1 MEDDEII
8 IGITPR
14 NDSNKNKKKKSKSN
28 SKKKSTKTSNSK
40 SNKKVSTSNSK
51 TEVNKSKKNNKISKK
66 EATRRKLLKI
76 IGITILLIFLII
88 LLCSSRLF
96 NIKSIEVSGNTKL
109 SDEKII
115 SLSSLELYTNIFNFK
130 RSNIVKN
137 IKENAYIEDVKVSRK
152 YLSTVNIEV
161 EEREA
166 RYMLQFADS
175 YVYINN
181 QGYMLEISNEKLELP
196 ILVGFTTDLSNI
208 KAGNRINVDDL
219 KKLNTVIKIYDS
231 AKLNDMNE
239 LITKIDISNSKNY
252 SIEMASKGKI
262 VYLGEC
268 SNYSDLKTR
277 MLYLKSILDKTEGSS
292 GEIFLDIDLNSEK
305 IRFKEKVG

>member
-14 NDSNKNKKKKSKSN
+14 DDSNKNKKKKSKSN
-28 SKKKSTKTSNSK
+28 SKKKPTKTSNSK

-51 TEVNKSKKNNKISKK
+51 TEVNKSKNNKISKK

-76 IGITILLIFLII
+76 IGIIILLIFLII

-115 SLSSLELYTNIFNFK
+115 SLSSLELYTNIFDFK
-130 RSNIVKN
+130 RGNIVKN

-152 YLSTVNIEV
+152 YPSTVNIEV

>member
-8 IGITPR
+8 IGITPKK
-14 NDSNKNKKKKSKSN
+14 DSNKNKKKTNKSN
-28 SKKKSTKTSNSK
+28 SKKKTTNNSNSK
-40 SNKKVSTSNSK
+40 SNKKVSNNNQKSQT
-51 TEVNKSKKNNKISKK
+51 NKSKKTSKNVT
-66 EATRRKLLKI
+66 TRRNLLKV
-76 IGITILLIFLII
+76 IGVII
-88 LLCSSRLF
+88 LLTFVIILLFSSSLF
-96 NIKSIEVSGNTKL
+96 NIKTIEVSGNVKL

-130 RSNIVKN
+130 KGNIVEKV
-137 IKENAYIEDVKVSRK
+137 KENAYIESVNISRK
-152 YLSTVNIEV
+152 YPSTVNIEV

-166 RYMLQFADS
+166 KYMLQFADS

-196 ILVGFTTDLSNI
+196 VLVGFTTDLSNI

-219 KKLNTVIKIYDS
+219 KKMNTVIKIYDS
-231 AKLNDMNE
+231 AKLNELNE
-239 LITKIDISNSKNY
+239 LITKIDILNSKNY

-262 VYLGEC
+262 IYLGEC

-277 MLYLKSILDKTEGSS
+277 MLYLKSILEKTEGMS
-292 GEIFLDIDLNSEK
+292 GELFLDIDLNSEK

>member
-8 IGITPR
+8 IGITPK
-14 NDSNKNKKKKSKSN
+14 NDSNKNKKSK
-28 SKKKSTKTSNSK
+28 
-40 SNKKVSTSNSK
+40 
-51 TEVNKSKKNNKISKK
+51 KKNNKKSTNSNTKTTSTKTKK
-66 EATRRKLLKI
+66 NKPAKKDNPRKKI
-76 IGITILLIFLII
+76 FKFFGIIILLIFLII
-88 LLCSSRLF
+88 LLCSSSLF
-96 NIKSIEVSGNTKL
+96 NIKTIEVSGNVKL

-115 SLSSLELYTNIFNFK
+115 SLSSLEMYTNIFKFK
-130 RSNIVKN
+130 RNNIVKN
-137 IKENAYIEDVKVSRK
+137 IKENAYIENAKITRK
-152 YLSTVNIEV
+152 YPSTINIDI

-196 ILVGFTTDLSNI
+196 VLVGFTTDLSNI

-219 KKLNTVIKIYDS
+219 KKMNTVIKIYDS
-231 AKLNDMNE
+231 AKLNDLND

-252 SIEMASKGKI
+252 SIEMASKGKTI
-262 VYLGEC
+262 YLGEC

-277 MLYLKSILDKTEGSS
+277 MLYLKSILEKTEGMS
-292 GEIFLDIDLNSEK
+292 GELFLDIDLNSEK

>member
-14 NDSNKNKKKKSKSN
+14 DDSNKNKKKKSKSN
-28 SKKKSTKTSNSK
+28 SKKKPTKTSNSK

-51 TEVNKSKKNNKISKK
+51 TEVNKSKNNKISKK

-76 IGITILLIFLII
+76 IGIIILLIFLII

-130 RSNIVKN
+130 RGNIVKN

-152 YLSTVNIEV
+152 YPSTVNIEV